1 MANIDTGEFYSAI
14 MKSETM
20 TFAGMWVELEAV
32 VLEQIAQTKKDKYLM
47 FLHMDSRCFMFTYVH
62 I

>member
-20 TFAGMWVELEAV
+20 TFAGMWVELEA
-32 VLEQIAQTKKDKYLM
+32 LY
-47 FLHMDSRCFMFTYVH
+47 
-62 I
+62 